1 MSNPFNGLAPAA
13 FGIPADDLPVTPSDT
28 TDLPKVAMA
37 IYCAGGG
44 TITYDTW
51 EGDAPRVRE
60 VPDNFTFFCAVRRVR
75 ATGTTATGIVA
86 SVF

>member
-1 MSNPFNGLAPAA
+1 MPAFFNGHGSAA

-28 TDLPKVAMA
+28 EDLPKIAHA

-44 TITYDTW
+44 TIVYDTL
-51 EGDAPRVRE
+51 EGESRERE
-60 VPDNFTFFCAVRRVR
+60 VPDHFTFFCAVRRVR